1 MVCQTRRNFGRLS
14 WVLLAKKYIID
25 YNINMKYAVID
36 VGSNSVRLMISEN
49 FERIYKKI
57 NTTQLGAGLALTGRL
72 DTQKMTD
79 TAGAI
84 DRYVKEAKEE
94 SCDEIFVFATE
105 AVRSAIN
112 KDEFVDMLA
121 QKGIAIDIVA
131 SEDEAMLGFA
141 GAYTRGVCC
150 VLDIGGGSAELAVGD
165 ESGLFYAKSLPIGLM
180 RIYDKCQEDIAAI
193 DNYVA
198 DMIAGYGQLPQ
209 FDNLLAIGGTP
220 TTFVAIKEKMTIYD
234 PKVVDGY
241 ALTKKDVD
249 EMTAKI
255 HAMSMQERLVLPGLE
270 AKRAHVIVGG
280 GRLLSAIMSM
290 LRQESL
296 TVRES
301 DNQEG
306 YLYVWQKK
314 RLSKS

>member
-1 MVCQTRRNFGRLS
+1 MS

-36 VGSNSVRLMISEN
+36 VGSNSVRLMVSEN
-49 FERIYKKI
+49 EERKYKRI

-72 DTQKMTD
+72 DREKMIK
-79 TAGAI
+79 TAQAI
-84 DRYVKEAKEE
+84 EDYVKEAKEE
-94 SCDEIFVFATE
+94 KCDEIFVFATE
-105 AVRSAIN
+105 AVRSATN

-141 GAYTRGVCC
+141 GAYTSGVCC

-165 ESGLFYAKSLPIGLM
+165 ETGLSYAKSLPIGLM

-193 DNYVA
+193 DSYVA
-198 DMIAGYGQLPQ
+198 DVIAGYGQIPP
-209 FDNLLAIGGTP
+209 FDNLLAIGGTA
-220 TTFVAIKEKMTIYD
+220 TTFVAIKEKMTAYD

-241 ALTKKDVD
+241 VLTKKDVD

-255 HAMSMQERLVLPGLE
+255 HAMSMQERLALAGLE

-290 LRQESL
+290 LGIESL
-296 TVRES
+296 IVRES

-306 YLYVWQKK
+306 YLLVRRKE
-314 RLSKS
+314 RLDKS